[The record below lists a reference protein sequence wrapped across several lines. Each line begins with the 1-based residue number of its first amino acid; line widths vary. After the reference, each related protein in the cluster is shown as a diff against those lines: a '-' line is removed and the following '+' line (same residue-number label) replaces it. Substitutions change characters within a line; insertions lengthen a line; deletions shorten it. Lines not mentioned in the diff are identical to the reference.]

1 MTPSCAISHV
11 YDPDTLRV
19 MTNAF
24 DRACDFLPAQFRNS
38 DRMRTKLALHIIH
51 HVNNGE
57 SNPTRLADSAI
68 LAVLQ

>member
-1 MTPSCAISHV
+1 MLSIVH
-11 YDPDTLRV
+11 
-19 MTNAF
+19 
-24 DRACDFLPAQFRNS
+24 S

-57 SNPTRLADSAI
+57 SNPRRLADSAI